1 MSAKRLQGSDVE
13 LLAEG
18 LTREEDAELRRLH
31 ELVQYADTTSLLI
44 ERYRQLRERDR
55 RHTVRA
61 LSDEELAH
69 VISPTGLPLPRTPY
83 PDEPD

>member
-1 MSAKRLQGSDVE
+1 MSAKRVRGSDVD
-13 LLAEG
+13 LLTTG

-31 ELVQYADTTSLLI
+31 ELVQYADTTSLLV

-69 VISPTGLPLPRTPY
+69 VVAPAGLPRQRTPY